1 MFGKQAPSFEN
12 LLNCNSNLS
21 NILNKSQERRDY
33 NYNFD
38 ADISRAELML
48 SICTFAA
55 FIDFKKATI
64 E

>member
-1 MFGKQAPSFEN
+1 MFGKRAPSFEN

-55 FIDFKKATI
+55 
-64 E
+64 